1 MHHYA
6 ITIHWTGNKGTGTSN
21 YRAYDRQ
28 HTIVKHNAPEIFGSS
43 DPTFRGDITKY
54 NPEDLLVASLS
65 SCHLLWYLHVC
76 AEAGVIVLDYTDNA
90 TGTMIETPEGG
101 GRFTK
106 VTLHP
111 IVTVADESMIEKA
124 TVLHQKANALCF
136 IANSV
141 NFPVHHE
148 VKTIAMSREL

>member
-1 MHHYA
+1 MHYYA
-6 ITIHWTGNKGTGTSN
+6 ITIQWTGNKGTGTSN

-28 HTIVKHNAPEIFGSS
+28 YTIIKRNATEIFGSS
-43 DPTFRGDITKY
+43 DPVFRGDITKY

-101 GRFTK
+101 GRFTE

-111 IVTVADESMIEKA
+111 IVKVADEGMIEKA

-141 NFPVHHE
+141 NFPVHHK
-148 VKTIAMSREL
+148 VKTVAMSREL